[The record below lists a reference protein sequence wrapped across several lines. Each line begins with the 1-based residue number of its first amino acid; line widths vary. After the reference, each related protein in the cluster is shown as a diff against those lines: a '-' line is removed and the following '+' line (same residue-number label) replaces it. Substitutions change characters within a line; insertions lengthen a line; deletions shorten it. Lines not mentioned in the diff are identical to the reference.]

1 MSELLEAASAL
12 GAGILL
18 GAIFFG
24 GLWWTV
30 RRGLS
35 SRRGAFWFLGS
46 MLLRTGIVLLGF
58 RYFLGDDWK
67 RMLLG
72 LAGFVIARLLVTQL
86 TKVTEKPPQPPMEG
100 RHAP

>member
-1 MSELLEAASAL
+1 MSELMDAAAAV
-12 GAGILL
+12 GAGIML

-30 RRGLS
+30 RRGISS
-35 SRRGAFWFLGS
+35 SRGGFWFLGS
-46 MLLRTGIVLLGF
+46 LLIRTGIVLLGF

-72 LAGFVIARLLVTQL
+72 LSGFVIARLMVTQL
-86 TKVTEKPPQPPMEG
+86 TKATEKPAQPPMEG